1 MRADSL
7 TYFNP
12 CHKLPLA
19 GHIDAVTRPGVV
31 FRTLMSLSK
40 EAYAYRHPLS
50 TYPHD
55 GHRPWRLSFPQC
67 VLVARAAADVDRR
80 HRTSPM
86 SEPNAPTLFYRGV
99 VSLNP

>member
-1 MRADSL
+1 MRAHSL

-12 CHKLPLA
+12 CHKPPLA
-19 GHIDAVTRPGVV
+19 SHIDAVTRPGVV
-31 FRTLMSLSK
+31 SRTLMSLSK

-50 TYPHD
+50 THPHD
-55 GHRPWRLSFPQC
+55 GHRPRWLSFPQC
-67 VLVARAAADVDRR
+67 VLVARAAADSDRR
-80 HRTSPM
+80 RSTSPV